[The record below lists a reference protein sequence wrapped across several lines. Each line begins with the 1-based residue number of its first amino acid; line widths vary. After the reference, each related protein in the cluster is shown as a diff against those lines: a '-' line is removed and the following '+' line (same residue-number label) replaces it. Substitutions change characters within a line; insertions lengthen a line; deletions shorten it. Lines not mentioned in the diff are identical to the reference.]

1 MDYAKAVLDLL
12 KDAPK
17 RRQWLVN
24 QLCPLV
30 MSEKKLDKTL
40 GELTAEGK
48 IVKDSRKP
56 ELRGGWETWYML
68 PGHMY
73 LLEVDAAR
81 IIGAIERLKPLL
93 LRMPTVDEIAR
104 EVGISPKEAEPLVY
118 KLASETGWYNPT
130 QQLIDDARVRLGEA
144 LVCAARIR
152 DKHVDENGK
161 SEKFDYEQEPGDIKA
176 LEDAKRFLK
185 EYPSLLPNL
194 SKDGEQVIVWA
205 FNALQFLG
213 ENYTPIDRQRPF
225 CAAINRGTGRRIF

>member
-1 MDYAKAVLDLL
+1 MNYAKAVLDLL

-40 GELTAEGK
+40 KELTDERK

-56 ELRGGWETWYML
+56 ESRGGWETWYTM
-68 PGHMY
+68 PNHRY

-104 EVGISPKEAEPLVY
+104 EVGITPKDAEPLVY
-118 KLASETGWYNPT
+118 KLTSETGWYNPT
-130 QQLIDDARVRLGEA
+130 QQLIEDARVRLGET
-144 LVCAARIR
+144 LICAARIK
-152 DKHVDENGK
+152 DHLVDENGE
-161 SEKFDYEQEPGDIKA
+161 SERFDYDKEP
-176 LEDAKRFLK
+176 EDATILDNAKHFLK
-185 EYPSLLPNL
+185 EKPTLLPSL
-194 SKDGEQVIVWA
+194 SKDGEQVVAWPSGA
-205 FNALQFLG
+205 MGLLG
-213 ENYTPIDRQRPF
+213 DNYVAKDRIKPFFAVID
-225 CAAINRGTGRRIF
+225 RGTGKRIF